1 MGCLET
7 ARYLGC
13 RGGQRQTQSSKQGP
27 DRKARQREGD
37 YDDGAQRQRTQTD
50 YNEHVKA
57 FTKGGGFNRSNYQE
71 RVSLTLL
78 KRVTSRNAPGED
90 QGRLVSPQTA
100 SLVPAVRAVS
110 KRTVVNQEG
119 RLPRP

>member
-1 MGCLET
+1 MFFRMIQGNPEEQAKKQSTNKEMGCLET

-57 FTKGGGFNRSNYQE
+57 FTKGGSFNRSNYQ
-71 RVSLTLL
+71 
-78 KRVTSRNAPGED
+78 
-90 QGRLVSPQTA
+90 
-100 SLVPAVRAVS
+100 
-110 KRTVVNQEG
+110 
-119 RLPRP
+119 